1 MISRRIGDVA
11 YPALGKGLFVAL
23 VLGGA
28 FAFQPQSSGGQVA
41 EALDQRRADFR
52 AARSTYEA
60 ARDAQEAMDLR
71 FQRAL
76 QATDSAYALGSQR
89 AIDRAYSTAQQYAR
103 ELEGLDRRVRET
115 AESLEESR
123 DLLLVAI
130 GDRMDE
136 LLAEAEETTDPGEAV
151 RLAAIL
157 ADLDNQF
164 AEFQALEPGI
174 EVAVMP
180 EYAPDP
186 RDSPQDLLRK
196 ARIMDYRGDR
206 YESQLLDIE
215 GRLED
220 LRQQQRRGRRLA
232 DFLAG
237 IDRFDDTQVPVT
249 VQRTGEGVQQDR
261 EGLPPGADSV
271 VVVRPIEER
280 IVSLEAL
287 RDRVGEILRQVR
299 SRADLFRRLA
309 GGVWA

>member
-1 MISRRIGDVA
+1 VTFRFIGNVA
-11 YPALGKGLFVAL
+11 YPVLGRGLFAAL
-23 VLGGA
+23 VLGGV
-28 FAFQPQSSGGQVA
+28 FAFPPKSAAGQVA
-41 EALDQRRADFR
+41 EALEQRRADFR

-76 QATDSAYALGSQR
+76 QATDSAYLSGNQR

-103 ELEGLDRRVRET
+103 ELEGLDLRVRET
-115 AESLEESR
+115 AARLEESR
-123 DLLLVAI
+123 DFLLVAI

-136 LLAEAEETTDPGEAV
+136 LLEEAEETTDPDGVV

-164 AEFQALEPGI
+164 AEFQALEPEI

-180 EYAPDP
+180 EFAPDP

-196 ARIMDYRGDR
+196 ARIMDTRGDR
-206 YESQLLDIE
+206 YESQLADID

-237 IDRFDDTQVPVT
+237 IDRFGDTQVPVT
-249 VQRTGEGVQQDR
+249 VQAGAEGVRQDP
-261 EGLPPGADSV
+261 ESLPPGADSTV
-271 VVVRPIEER
+271 VLRPIEER
-280 IVSLEAL
+280 IVDLEGL

-299 SRADLFRRLA
+299 NRADLFRRLA